1 MVAVVLDEELLEY
14 IGAGVVFE
22 DFVYVVGE
30 TTTEELVLDV
40 VDVLVKPAG
49 VEEVVMTGIV
59 FVFVFVDVKV

>member
-1 MVAVVLDEELLEY
+1 M
-14 IGAGVVFE
+14 VFE
-22 DFVYVVGE
+22 DFVDVVGG

-40 VDVLVKPAG
+40 VDVLAKPAG

>member
-1 MVAVVLDEELLEY
+1 VVAVVLDEELLEY

>member
-1 MVAVVLDEELLEY
+1 MA
-14 IGAGVVFE
+14 FE

-49 VEEVVMTGIV
+49 VEVVMTGIV

>member
-1 MVAVVLDEELLEY
+1 MA
-14 IGAGVVFE
+14 FE
-22 DFVYVVGE
+22 DFVYVVEG
-30 TTTEELVLDV
+30 TATEELVLDV